1 MAEFI
6 VMPKMGFDM
15 REGVFNQWLKAVGD
29 AITRGEVVA
38 EIESDKATLDLESQ
52 TAGVL
57 LATLVNPGD
66 VVAVG
71 ANVAIVGEKGEDISG
86 MAGGGE
92 SKPAPAAEAP
102 KKEEA
107 PSTQPE
113 TAKAATTNV
122 TAEANAEFPAGVKA
136 TPVARRVA
144 KEEGVD
150 LLAVP
155 FEGERIRK
163 ADVAAFVAGGGK
175 TPEAP
180 QSSVPSPQ
188 SPTPVVISTP
198 TAPVQSPPTPITLRD
213 GDETL
218 PASKLRQAIARRMT
232 ESKTT
237 VPHFQVTME
246 IDMEPAMALRQQV
259 NEMLAADGIK
269 VSVNDLLVKAAG
281 LALTYYPNLNA
292 SFGGDKIVR
301 RKAINVGSAVA
312 TPNGLLTVVQKNT
325 DKSTLSQIARDNKE
339 MVERARSGKIH
350 PDDVS
355 DGTFTLSN
363 LGVYGVDA
371 FTAIINPPEA
381 AILAIGGIIEKPV
394 VKNGQIVIGHTMKVT
409 ISADHRVTDGA
420 EAAEFMVKFKAILE
434 NPMRLLA

>member
-86 MAGGGE
+86 MEGGGE
-92 SKPAPAAEAP
+92 SKSAPAAEAS

-107 PSTQPE
+107 PSAQPE

-144 KEEGVD
+144 KEEGID

-175 TPEAP
+175 AP
-180 QSSVPSPQ
+180 QSPVPSPQ
-188 SPTPVVISTP
+188 SPATP
-198 TAPVQSPPTPITLRD
+198 APVPQSAITNPQSPITLRE
-213 GDETL
+213 GDEAI
-218 PASKLRQAIARRMT
+218 PATKLRQAIARRMT

>member
-86 MAGGGE
+86 MEGGGE
-92 SKPAPAAEAP
+92 SKPAPAEAP

-107 PSTQPE
+107 PSAQPE
-113 TAKAATTNV
+113 TTKVAPTSDK
-122 TAEANAEFPAGVKA
+122 AEANAEFPAGIKA
-136 TPVARRVA
+136 TPVARRLA

-175 TPEAP
+175 AS
-180 QSSVPSPQ
+180 QSPVV
-188 SPTPVVISTP
+188 SPTPVVVSTP
-198 TAPVQSPPTPITLRD
+198 TAAPAPAPTQITLRE
-213 GDETL
+213 GDEAL
-218 PASKLRQAIARRMT
+218 PATKLRQAIARRMT

-292 SFGGDKIVR
+292 SFGGDTIVR

-325 DKSTLSQIARDNKE
+325 DKSTLSQIAKDNKE

-420 EAAEFMVKFKAILE
+420 EAAEFMVKFKSILE
-434 NPMRLLA
+434 NPMRMLA